1 MDLALTLF
9 IILIIF
15 LWPRLGHVRYLIL
28 LLAGIL
34 LLFLTIIVVP
44 VLLLSPLFYLGA
56 AVFIF
61 LLIVR
66 GISGQKKE

>member
-28 LLAGIL
+28 LLTGIL